1 MGLLEERLELQ
12 STAVFGHAL
21 LETIL
26 KRRQKNVLGLI
37 DDRKVP
43 MKAIEASCVTTVVNK
58 ARGTYFSLMGTI
70 MYFFAIYQSWKS
82 SDARHYNP
90 HRR

>member
-1 MGLLEERLELQ
+1 M
-12 STAVFGHAL
+12 
-21 LETIL
+21 
-26 KRRQKNVLGLI
+26 LGLI

-70 MYFFAIYQSWKS
+70 MYFFANISVLEVQ
-82 SDARHYNP
+82 
-90 HRR
+90 RRTAL